1 MRIETSG
8 KDYNIRACLF
18 IFPAAILLLIISPVL
33 AWPNDQAKQSGGSPA
48 TQALARLK
56 EARYYSSQPPTGP
69 AISGSQSYALEKT
82 LPGVLRDLGLR
93 WEPDPRLAS
102 FCRWLNELYEVDF
115 RPDSV
120 AINEAASWLGL
131 PEPLPH
137 FLFMRVPPGPRLSS
151 LIKERLLQ
159 LENRQQYTHYGAM
172 AEVHASG
179 LLTVII
185 AFSSRHLFL
194 PSLPRNLGEPGEV
207 EFRLGIFPGFKEPV
221 IIHTPPE
228 GQAEVSPVEGENLS
242 LHPARIKLDFKSP
255 GKHKVEVV
263 ARNER
268 GPTVLANFP
277 VYVGPRARQFSG
289 GATDA
294 IATRE
299 QSASAVRERLYTLIN
314 EERARAGL
322 GRLERDPRLEEI
334 ARRHSLDMAGN
345 NFTGHISPTT
355 GGPDDRLRAAGIQFA
370 YFGENVGLGYT
381 SAEDIHGGFMDS
393 PGHRKILLDPRY
405 THYGVGVETR
415 GSGPNKAFLVT
426 ELFIK
431 PGQDL
436 TATSS
441 RQLLEKASQIRVR
454 AGLNPVEEQAELS
467 ALAQQAADEFSQ
479 KENFKMDELQLYLIN
494 AALAAKLNFE
504 RIQAVIITAATE
516 EEIIN
521 RISQELALPDK
532 ASLGFKKIG
541 AGRHAG
547 KILAILLYGIN

>member
-1 MRIETSG
+1 MRTETSG
-8 KDYNIRACLF
+8 KEHTSRAFLIMSF
-18 IFPAAILLLIISPVL
+18 AVILLVTISSAF
-33 AWPNDQAKQSGGSPA
+33 AWPDDWAKQEGGSPA

-56 EARYYSSQPPTGP
+56 EARYYSSQPPSGP
-69 AISGSQSYALEKT
+69 AISGSQSYALEKA
-82 LPGVLRDLGLR
+82 LPAVLRDLGLR

-102 FCRWLNELYEVDF
+102 FCCWLNELYEVDF

-137 FLFMRVPPGPRLSS
+137 SVFMRVPPGPRLSS
-151 LIKERLLQ
+151 LIKEKLLQ
-159 LENRQQYTHYGAM
+159 LKNREEYTHYGAL
-172 AEVHASG
+172 AEIHSSG

-194 PSLPRNLGEPGEV
+194 SSLPRNLGQPGEV

-221 IIHTPPE
+221 LIHTPPE
-228 GQAEVSPVEGENLS
+228 GQPEISPVEGKNLS
-242 LHPARIKLDFKSP
+242 LHPARIKLAFQSP

-277 VYVGPRARQFSG
+277 VYVGPQARQFSG

-314 EERARAGL
+314 EERERAGL
-322 GRLERDPRLEEI
+322 GRLERNQRLEEI
-334 ARRHSLDMAGN
+334 ASKHSLDMARN
-345 NFTGHISPTT
+345 NFTGHVSPTT

-370 YFGENVGLGYT
+370 YFGENVGLGYA
-381 SAEDIHGGFMDS
+381 SAQDIHSGFMDS
-393 PGHRKILLDPRY
+393 PGHRMILLDPRY
-405 THYGVGVETR
+405 THFGVGVETK

-431 PGQDL
+431 PGQ
-436 TATSS
+436 TMPAGSG

-467 ALAQQAADEFSQ
+467 ALAQRAAEEFSQ

-494 AALAAKLNFE
+494 TALAEKLGYE
-504 RIQAVIITAATE
+504 RLGAVIITAATE
-516 EEIIN
+516 DEIVD
-521 RISQELALPDK
+521 RISREQALPEK
-532 ASLGFKKIG
+532 AGLGFKRIS
-541 AGRHAG
+541 AGQRAG
-547 KILAILLYGIN
+547 KILAILLY

>member
-1 MRIETSG
+1 MRTETSG
-8 KDYNIRACLF
+8 KEHNSRAFL
-18 IFPAAILLLIISPVL
+18 IMSSAVILLVIISSVFARPDDRV
-33 AWPNDQAKQSGGSPA
+33 KQEGGSPA

-56 EARYYSSQPPTGP
+56 EARYYSSQPPPGA
-69 AISGSQSYALEKT
+69 AIIGSQRYALEKV
-82 LPGVLRDLGLR
+82 LPAVLRDLDLR
-93 WEPDPRLAS
+93 WEPDPRLAT

-137 FLFMRVPPGPRLSS
+137 YLFMRVPQGPRLSS

-159 LENRQQYTHYGAM
+159 LEHREEFTHYGGL
-172 AEVHASG
+172 AEIHSSG
-179 LLTVII
+179 QLTVII
-185 AFSSRHLFL
+185 AFSARQLFL
-194 PSLPRNLGEPGEV
+194 SSLPRNLGQPGEV

-221 IIHTPPE
+221 LIHTPPE
-228 GQAEVSPVEGENLS
+228 GLAEISPVEGINLS
-242 LHPARIKLDFKSP
+242 LHPARIKLAFQST

-277 VYVGPRARQFSG
+277 VYVGPKTRQFSG

-299 QSASAVRERLYTLIN
+299 QSASAVRERLHTLIN
-314 EERARAGL
+314 QERERAGL
-322 GRLERDPRLEEI
+322 NRLERNQRLEEI
-334 ARRHSLDMAGN
+334 ASKHSLDMARN
-345 NFTGHISPTT
+345 NFTGHVSPTT
-355 GGPDDRLRAAGIQFA
+355 GGPDDRLRAAGIQFV

-381 SAEDIHGGFMDS
+381 SAEDIHSGFMDS
-393 PGHRKILLDPRY
+393 PGHRMILLDPRY

-431 PGQDL
+431 PGQ
-436 TATSS
+436 TMPASS
-441 RQLLEKASQIRVR
+441 GRQLLEKARQIRVR

-467 ALAQQAADEFSQ
+467 ALAQRAAEEFSQ

-494 AALAAKLNFE
+494 TALAEKLGFE
-504 RIQAVIITAATE
+504 RLGAVIITAATE
-516 EEIIN
+516 DEIVD
-521 RISQELALPDK
+521 RISREQALPEK
-532 ASLGFKKIG
+532 AGLGFKKIS
-541 AGRHAG
+541 AGQLAG
-547 KILAILLYGIN
+547 KILAILLY